1 MASANGSSPHSPL
14 KTLEGDVFAAQ
25 ERSLPQRDGH
35 PATANGNRP
44 KRESIPVD
52 WERLARATA
61 HPLRVSILEILGI
74 DGGRVLSPSDL
85 SRELQI
91 PLSNTNYHVTELAKS
106 NLIELVRERQ
116 VRGATEHFYRL
127 PVEGGGEEEEDQDA
141 EGEEEPQHPISLAA

>member
-1 MASANGSSPHSPL
+1 MATQNRHSLNGHSNGSSN
-14 KTLEGDVFAAQ
+14 GAFAAKS
-25 ERSLPQRDGH
+25 E
-35 PATANGNRP
+35 NGRP
-44 KRESIPVD
+44 GEGRSIPVN

-91 PLSNTNYHVTELAKS
+91 PLSNTNYHVTELAKAD
-106 NLIELVRERQ
+106 LIELVRERQ

-127 PVEGGGEEEEDQDA
+127 PAEDREGRGDGEQDPHSA
-141 EGEEEPQHPISLAA
+141 ESSRAPIAIA

>member
-1 MASANGSSPHSPL
+1 MPTQNGHSPHPISVN
-14 KTLEGDVFAAQ
+14 GDSHGKAP
-25 ERSLPQRDGH
+25 ENGHDGNGRSALPV
-35 PATANGNRP
+35 N
-44 KRESIPVD
+44 

-91 PLSNTNYHVTELAKS
+91 PLSNTNYHVTELAKGG
-106 NLIELVRERQ
+106 LIELVRERQ

-127 PVEGGGEEEEDQDA
+127 PEDKATGAESPEVEDPIEEGRRA
-141 EGEEEPQHPISLAA
+141 WAMA

>member
-1 MASANGSSPHSPL
+1 MPPQDGFPHNGHTPNGHSAANKAENGHNP
-14 KTLEGDVFAAQ
+14 
-25 ERSLPQRDGH
+25 ERS
-35 PATANGNRP
+35 
-44 KRESIPVD
+44 SVPVN

-106 NLIELVRERQ
+106 GLIELVRERQ

-127 PVEGGGEEEEDQDA
+127 PGTGGAERSEEQEA
-141 EGEEEPQHPISLAA
+141 EHSERAWAMA

>member
-1 MASANGSSPHSPL
+1 MSTDNGRSLNGLAESRQISANGA
-14 KTLEGDVFAAQ
+14 G
-25 ERSLPQRDGH
+25 
-35 PATANGNRP
+35 NGQP
-44 KRESIPVD
+44 GASIPVN

-106 NLIELVRERQ
+106 DLIELVRERQ
-116 VRGATEHFYRL
+116 VRGATEHFYHL
-127 PVEGGGEEEEDQDA
+127 PSEDREGSREEASEREADSEESRY
-141 EGEEEPQHPISLAA
+141 PVAA

>member
-1 MASANGSSPHSPL
+1 MATQYEHSLNGHSNGSSNGVS
-14 KTLEGDVFAAQ
+14 AAK
-25 ERSLPQRDGH
+25 
-35 PATANGNRP
+35 NGRPRENR
-44 KRESIPVD
+44 SIPVN

-74 DGGRVLSPSDL
+74 DNGRVLSPSDL

-127 PVEGGGEEEEDQDA
+127 PGLVA
-141 EGEEEPQHPISLAA
+141 EADSNDGSAERAWAIA

>member
-1 MASANGSSPHSPL
+1 MPNQDGVPPNGHSENGNSPAGQARNRHNGNGRS
-14 KTLEGDVFAAQ
+14 
-25 ERSLPQRDGH
+25 SLPV
-35 PATANGNRP
+35 N
-44 KRESIPVD
+44 

-106 NLIELVRERQ
+106 GLIELVRERQ

-127 PVEGGGEEEEDQDA
+127 PAAVASSDEED
-141 EGEEEPQHPISLAA
+141 EEAVEESEPAWAMA

>member
-1 MASANGSSPHSPL
+1 MP
-14 KTLEGDVFAAQ
+14 TQ
-25 ERSLPQRDGH
+25 DGH
-35 PATANGNRP
+35 PPDGLAVNGHSPANAPQSGQNGNGRP
-44 KRESIPVD
+44 SVPVN

-61 HPLRVSILEILGI
+61 HPLRVSILEIHGI

-106 NLIELVRERQ
+106 ELIELVRERQ

-127 PVEGGGEEEEDQDA
+127 PSEDRKARPEVEAGQE
-141 EGEEEPQHPISLAA
+141 SVLA

>member
-1 MASANGSSPHSPL
+1 MATTNGHSPHPL
-14 KTLEGDVFAAQ
+14 ETLESNVLAAQ
-25 ERSLPQRDGH
+25 NGH
-35 PATANGNRP
+35 SPGRP
-44 KRESIPVD
+44 EGVPGSRSIPVN

-74 DGGRVLSPSDL
+74 DGGRVMSPSDL

-106 NLIELVRERQ
+106 GLIELVRERQ

-127 PVEGGGEEEEDQDA
+127 PAEDRAEHGGEAEQDA
-141 EGEEEPQHPISLAA
+141 ETEEESRHPVGVG

>member
-1 MASANGSSPHSPL
+1 MATPNEHSLNGHANGSSN
-14 KTLEGDVFAAQ
+14 GVVAAK
-25 ERSLPQRDGH
+25 
-35 PATANGNRP
+35 NGNGRP
-44 KRESIPVD
+44 RAAGSIPVN

-61 HPLRVSILEILGI
+61 HPIRVSILEILGI

-106 NLIELVRERQ
+106 DLIELVRERQ

-127 PVEGGGEEEEDQDA
+127 PAEDQGTGDGIHETNSA
-141 EGEEEPQHPISLAA
+141 SDEGVRASVAA

>member
-1 MASANGSSPHSPL
+1 MAIQDGHSLNGHSNGSSN
-14 KTLEGDVFAAQ
+14 GAFAA
-25 ERSLPQRDGH
+25 E
-35 PATANGNRP
+35 NGRQGEA
-44 KRESIPVD
+44 RSIPVN

-91 PLSNTNYHVTELAKS
+91 PLSNTNYHVTELAKAD
-106 NLIELVRERQ
+106 LIELVRERQ

-127 PVEGGGEEEEDQDA
+127 PGDDREVRGDGEGDTNSEESSNA
-141 EGEEEPQHPISLAA
+141 SIAIA

>member
-1 MASANGSSPHSPL
+1 MPTQNGHSLNGHANHYESGSFAGQNGSS
-14 KTLEGDVFAAQ
+14 GQ
-25 ERSLPQRDGH
+25 NGRSHGQDSL
-35 PATANGNRP
+35 
-44 KRESIPVD
+44 PVD

-61 HPLRVSILEILGI
+61 HPLRVSILELLGI

-106 NLIELVRERQ
+106 SLIELVRERQ

-127 PVEGGGEEEEDQDA
+127 PQDDTASEGEQDA
-141 EGEEEPQHPISLAA
+141 GSAEEARHPVAVS

>member
-1 MASANGSSPHSPL
+1 MPTQHEHSP
-14 KTLEGDVFAAQ
+14 
-25 ERSLPQRDGH
+25 DGH
-35 PATANGNRP
+35 AVNGHSPANQPQNGQSGQDGNGR
-44 KRESIPVD
+44 SSVPVN

-106 NLIELVRERQ
+106 DLIELVRERQ

-127 PVEGGGEEEEDQDA
+127 PGLVAHAEASGEPTERA
-141 EGEEEPQHPISLAA
+141 WAMA

>member
-1 MASANGSSPHSPL
+1 MAPQDAHPPDSPL
-14 KTLEGDVFAAQ
+14 KSLENGVLAAQ
-25 ERSLPQRDGH
+25 NGH
-35 PATANGNRP
+35 SPNGNGHSRQP
-44 KRESIPVD
+44 ESIPVD

-74 DGGRVLSPSDL
+74 DGGRVLSPNDL
-85 SRELQI
+85 SHELQI

-127 PVEGGGEEEEDQDA
+127 PTKGEADRSDEGEQGTEAA
-141 EGEEEPQHPISLAA
+141 EGTRHPVAA

>member
-1 MASANGSSPHSPL
+1 VN
-14 KTLEGDVFAAQ
+14 
-25 ERSLPQRDGH
+25 
-35 PATANGNRP
+35 
-44 KRESIPVD
+44 

-106 NLIELVRERQ
+106 GLIELVRERQ
-116 VRGATEHFYRL
+116 VRGATEHFYHL
-127 PVEGGGEEEEDQDA
+127 PEAVTATAESEEAEVSAED
-141 EGEEEPQHPISLAA
+141 EGEEAEDPAEEARRAWAMA

>member
-1 MASANGSSPHSPL
+1 MPTQNGNSLNGHSANGDSPASARPSGYASNGSS
-14 KTLEGDVFAAQ
+14 V
-25 ERSLPQRDGH
+25 
-35 PATANGNRP
+35 
-44 KRESIPVD
+44 PVN

-106 NLIELVRERQ
+106 GLIELVRERQ

-127 PVEGGGEEEEDQDA
+127 PISEGAGQKAKALVEA
-141 EGEEEPQHPISLAA
+141 